1 MTTLSIESLNVGLPR
16 KEHFFGKEV
25 LTGICKQ
32 PVNGSVNLRTLGFE
46 GDGVADGKRH
56 GGQDKAVCVYSL
68 EHYPYWEKTLGIP
81 MPVAAFGENLTV
93 SHMHEDDICIGDVFR
108 LGSALVQVSQPR
120 QPCRTLAARYGRSDL
135 LKLVVDSGRTG
146 IYLRVLEEGVV
157 EKGSSLFLRERDRN
171 GVTVSFANHVF
182 HHDRN
187 NCTGIDTVLSVVA
200 LSASWR
206 ESFETLRERC
216 A

>member
-46 GDGVADGKRH
+46 GDGVADGKHH

-68 EHYPYWEKTLGIP
+68 EHYPYWEKTLGIQ

-120 QPCRTLAARYGRSDL
+120 QPCRTLAARYGNIDGAAELFAQANARHPG
-135 LKLVVDSGRTG
+135 LKVLYMSGYTDVAVTRDALQEGASFIQKPFAVQALATKV
-146 IYLRVLEEGVV
+146 REVLD
-157 EKGSSLFLRERDRN
+157 RD
-171 GVTVSFANHVF
+171 
-182 HHDRN
+182 
-187 NCTGIDTVLSVVA
+187 
-200 LSASWR
+200 
-206 ESFETLRERC
+206 
-216 A
+216 